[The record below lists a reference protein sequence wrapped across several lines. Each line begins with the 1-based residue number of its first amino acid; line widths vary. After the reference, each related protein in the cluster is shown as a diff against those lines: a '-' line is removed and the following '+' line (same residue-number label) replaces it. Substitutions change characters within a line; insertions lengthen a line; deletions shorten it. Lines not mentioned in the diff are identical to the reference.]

1 MTGPNARERILPRL
15 IEDEMRESFLDYSMS
30 VIVHRA
36 LPDVRDGLKPVH
48 RRILYAMHELGLVP
62 GRPYKKSA
70 TVVGDVLGK
79 YHPHGDVAVYDSL
92 VRMVQDFSLRY
103 PLVDGQGNFG
113 SVDGDPPAAYRYT
126 EARLTRI
133 AMTMLEDIDKNT
145 VDFVPN
151 FDDRLQEPTVLP
163 ARLPNLIVNGTS
175 GIAVGM
181 ATNIPPHNLAETVE
195 AINHLVDHPDASLKD
210 LRKFIKGPDF
220 PTGAIIYGREGIK
233 ECYEKGRGR
242 MVLRARAVVEEKEST
257 GKQQIVVT
265 EIPYQVNKANLIAQ
279 IAELAN
285 DKKIDGISDI
295 QDYSDREGMRVVID
309 LKRDAVPAVVLN
321 QLYKHSQMQTTF
333 GAIMLALV
341 DGAPKEMNL
350 KEILEHFIEHR
361 HTVIVRRTEFE
372 LKRAQD
378 REHILEGL
386 KIAVDNIDEVVKII
400 RKSKDTPTADAS
412 LRKRFKLSEKQSAEI
427 LNMRLAR
434 LTALEITKLE
444 DELKEV
450 RKFIKECKEILGSKP
465 RRLKILK
472 EELSELA
479 HGFGDERRTEIV
491 ADQGE
496 FSIEDLIAEEDMV
509 ITVSHAGYIK
519 RLPVSAYR
527 RQRRGG
533 RGVISAHT
541 KEDDWV
547 EHLFIASTHDYV
559 MFFTQQGQCYWLK
572 VHEIPQAA
580 RAARGKPIISCIA
593 MKPDERLASLVPVR
607 EFSEDQYLLFA
618 TKQGV
623 VKKTRLSEFGNPRS
637 VGIRAINI
645 EKGDELIDVQVTD
658 GKNDI
663 VLATHHGMSIRFHEK
678 DVRYMGRT
686 ATGVKGIELDKKDQ
700 VIDMVVVRR
709 KSTLLTVTE
718 KGMGKRSELDEY
730 RVQHRGGRGII
741 TLKRAEKTGDIVALK
756 EVLPGDELMMITKKG
771 IMIRVPV
778 EGIRI
783 SGRNTQGVKIMNLTA
798 ADLVVDV
805 ARVVKEEEGGD
816 GEDDEGENGGPK
828 PAGKAPGKP
837 AKPKS
842 GAKKKKK

>member
-1 MTGPNARERILPRL
+1 MTAPNARERILPRL
-15 IEDEMRESFLDYSMS
+15 IEDELKESFLDYSMS
-30 VIVHRA
+30 VIVQRA

-48 RRILYAMHELGLVP
+48 RRILYALHELGLVP

-79 YHPHGDVAVYDSL
+79 YHPHGDVALYDSL
-92 VRMVQDFSLRY
+92 VRMVQEFSLRY

-113 SVDGDPPAAYRYT
+113 SVDGDSAAAYRYT

-133 AMTMLEDIDKNT
+133 AMAMLEDIDKST

-163 ARLPNLIVNGTS
+163 SRLPNLIVNGAA

-181 ATNIPPHNLAETVE
+181 ATNIPPHNLGETVE
-195 AINHLVDHPDASLKD
+195 AVKHLVDYPDAPLKE
-210 LRKFIKGPDF
+210 LRRFIKGPDF
-220 PTGAIIYGREGIK
+220 PTGGIIYGREGIK

-242 MVLRARAVVEEKEST
+242 IILRARAIVEEKEST

-265 EIPYQVNKANLIAQ
+265 EFPYQVSPERVHEQ
-279 IAELAN
+279 IRDQTLA
-285 DKKIDGISDI
+285 KKLEGISDVRNESDKEGIRFVIQLI
-295 QDYSDREGMRVVID
+295 QDVVP
-309 LKRDAVPAVVLN
+309 LVVLN
-321 QLYKHSQMQTTF
+321 QLYQHTQMRVTF

-350 KEILEHFIEHR
+350 KELLQHFIEHR
-361 HTVIVRRTEFE
+361 HSVITRRTQFE
-372 LKRAQD
+372 LQRAQD

-386 KIAVDNIDEVVKII
+386 KIAVDNIDEVIRII
-400 RKSKDTPTADAS
+400 RKSKDTPAADAA

-434 LTALEITKLE
+434 LTALEITKLDE
-444 DELKEV
+444 ELKEV
-450 RKFIKECKEILGSKP
+450 RKFIKECKEILASRP
-465 RRLKILK
+465 RRMKILK

-519 RLPVSAYR
+519 RLPTTAYR

-533 RGVISAHT
+533 KGVISAHT

-580 RAARGKPIISCIA
+580 RAARGKPIVSCVA
-593 MKPDERLASLVPVR
+593 MKPDERLAALVPVR
-607 EFSEDQYLLFA
+607 AFADDQYLLFA
-618 TKQGV
+618 TKHGV
-623 VKKTRLSEFGNPRS
+623 GKKTVLSEFGNPRS

-658 GKNDI
+658 GRNDI

-678 DVRYMGRT
+678 DVRDMGRT

-741 TLKRAEKTGDIVALK
+741 TLQRADKPGNIVALK
-756 EVLPGDELMMITKKG
+756 EVLPDDELMMITKKG

-783 SGRNTQGVKIMNLTA
+783 SGRNTQGVKVMNLA
-798 ADLVVDV
+798 PGDLVVDV
-805 ARVVKEEEGGD
+805 ARVVKEDEADDGD
-816 GEDDEGENGGPK
+816 ADDADAPRA
-828 PAGKAPGKP
+828 PAKAKKAP
-837 AKPKS
+837 AKAKLQP
-842 GAKKKKK
+842 KKKKK